1 MRHYDE
7 LSDREKRNF
16 EEFLIATFEF
26 SEEELEA
33 IDKQRPMTMELF
45 SSCLARCTELGLNR
59 FFGTLLNEFPDL
71 ADEYIKAI
79 EEELKAVDLPDR
91 TPEEDEESWNRL
103 CERIREVCGKDSI

>member
-1 MRHYDE
+1 MGREGGVGMRHYDE

-45 SSCLARCTELGLNR
+45 SSCLARCTELGL
-59 FFGTLLNEFPDL
+59 
-71 ADEYIKAI
+71 YI
-79 EEELKAVDLPDR
+79 
-91 TPEEDEESWNRL
+91 S
-103 CERIREVCGKDSI
+103 RE

>member
-1 MRHYDE
+1 MTV
-7 LSDREKRNF
+7 SDGQFIRN
-16 EEFLIATFEF
+16 I
-26 SEEELEA
+26 
-33 IDKQRPMTMELF
+33 Q
-45 SSCLARCTELGLNR
+45 GLNR